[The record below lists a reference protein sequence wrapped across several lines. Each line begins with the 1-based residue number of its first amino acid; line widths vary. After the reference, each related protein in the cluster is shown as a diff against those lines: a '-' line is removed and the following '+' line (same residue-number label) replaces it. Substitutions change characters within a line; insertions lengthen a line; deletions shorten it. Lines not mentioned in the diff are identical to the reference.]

1 MARRTKDGGFTLIEI
16 LVVVGI
22 IGLLLGIAVP
32 AYTGYRER
40 SQIANA
46 MSDLKRI
53 ETAIIALALDTGLWP
68 EGQDMGEINDIST
81 NEIYD
86 LSEPE
91 SGLVAT
97 DGNFPNWNG
106 PYIPEIPLD
115 PWGNRYFMDTDYQ
128 ISGVDNVVL
137 GSYGPE
143 AVCNNCYNDTDIR
156 LILPLK

>member
-40 SQIANA
+40 SQIADA

-53 ETAIIALALDTGLWP
+53 ETAIIVLALDTGLWP
-68 EGQDMGEINDIST
+68 EGQDMGEINNGAS

-115 PWGNRYFMDTDYQ
+115 PWGNRYFMDTDYR